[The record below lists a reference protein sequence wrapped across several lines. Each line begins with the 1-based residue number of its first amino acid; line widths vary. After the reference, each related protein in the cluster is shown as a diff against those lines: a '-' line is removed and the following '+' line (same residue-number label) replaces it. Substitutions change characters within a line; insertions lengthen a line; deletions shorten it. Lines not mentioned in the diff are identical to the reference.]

1 MNANIDDMS
10 SEIFS
15 YLYEKILSIG
25 ALDIYTQSIYMKK
38 NRPAIKL
45 SVICDENNLKNI
57 IEIILKETS
66 TFGVRFNKYN
76 RKILYRKIKEID
88 TTYGK
93 VKVKLGYYNDKLIKV
108 TPEYEDCKLIAKE
121 LNIPLNKVY
130 NDVNISI
137 HEYFKSKTLT

>member
-1 MNANIDDMS
+1 MS

-15 YLYEKILSIG
+15 YLYEEILSIG

-38 NRPAIKL
+38 NRPAVKL
-45 SVICDENNLKNI
+45 SIICTEDDLENI

-76 RKILYRKIKEID
+76 RKILSRKIKIIN
-88 TTYGK
+88 TIYGK
-93 VKVKLGYYNDKLIKV
+93 VKVKLGYYDGKLIKV
-108 TPEYEDCKLIAKE
+108 TPEYEDCKLIAKT
-121 LNIPLNKVY
+121 LNLSLNKVY

-137 HEYFKSKTLT
+137 NEYFKSNMLT

>member
-1 MNANIDDMS
+1 MS

-15 YLYEKILSIG
+15 YLYEKVLSIG

-45 SVICDENNLKNI
+45 SVICDEKDLDSI

-76 RKILYRKIKEID
+76 RKILKRKFKTIGTIHGE
-88 TTYGK
+88 
-93 VKVKLGYYNDKLIKV
+93 VQVKLGYYDNKLIKI
-108 TPEYEDCKLIAKE
+108 TPEYEDCKSIANKQE
-121 LNIPLNKVY
+121 LPLNKVY
-130 NDVNISI
+130 NDVNIAI
-137 HEYFKSKTLT
+137 HEYFKSKILT